1 MRCLQTAVEHNFK
14 HEKMKKLLSKA
25 YKLSLAI
32 VGGCCLLYGGIF
44 LIFSLLSGSTKQSN
58 EFIYFAATIAY
69 IFGIFAF
76 CSIHQCK
83 KLKFT
88 IPFAIILP
96 LFIIGSFFGVGFM
109 LEGLGYDLG
118 KGGLIALLA
127 LFLSLYIVRRANAWL
142 ISKA

>member
-1 MRCLQTAVEHNFK
+1 
-14 HEKMKKLLSKA
+14 MKRLLAQA

-32 VGGCCLLYGGIF
+32 LGGGCLLYGGIF
-44 LIFSLLSGSTKQSN
+44 LVFSLFNTSAKQSHGL
-58 EFIYFAATIAY
+58 IYFVAILAY

-88 IPFAIILP
+88 IPFATILP
-96 LFIIGSFFGVGFM
+96 LFIIGSFFGVGFL
-109 LEGLGYDLG
+109 LERLGYDIG

-127 LFLSLYIVRRANAWL
+127 LFLNLYIVRRANAWL
-142 ISKA
+142 TSKA